1 MAAAVLLSCGVE
13 HIRSEIKLTMNEF
26 IGLLSLNAIRDEGI
40 AREVFEIER
49 HDGISRDQDGG
60 SELSMDSA

>member
-1 MAAAVLLSCGVE
+1 
-13 HIRSEIKLTMNEF
+13 MNEF